1 MRPFLLVL
9 SSPSGGGK
17 STIASHLLEARDDLG
32 YSVSAT
38 TRAPRA
44 GEEHG
49 VQYHFLSADEFARRE
64 AAGEFLET
72 ATYGGC
78 RYGTLRTEVE
88 RVMAGGRHVI
98 LDIEVAGSKQV
109 RERFPESVHVFV
121 LPPSAATLVDRLK
134 GRRTETARELAT
146 RLETAADELVAA
158 MDYDYIVVNDDLV
171 TAVDQVAAILD
182 AERSRVRRL
191 ANLDEVVNRMRR
203 DVQAHAQKVGTGRQ
217 DGK

>member
-1 MRPFLLVL
+1 VRPFLLVL

-44 GEEHG
+44 GEEQG
-49 VQYHFLSADEFARRE
+49 VHYHFLSADEFAGRE

-72 ATYGGC
+72 ASYGGC
-78 RYGTLRTEVE
+78 RYGTLRAEVE

-121 LPPSAATLVDRLK
+121 LPPSATTLVDRLK
-134 GRRTETARELAT
+134 ARRTETAPELAA
-146 RLETAADELVAA
+146 RLETAGDELVAA

-203 DVQAHAQKVGTGRQ
+203 DVQAHAQKLGTGRQ

>member
-44 GEEHG
+44 GEEDG
-49 VQYHFLSADEFARRE
+49 VHYHFLSADEFARRE
-64 AAGEFLET
+64 AAGEFLEA

-134 GRRTETARELAT
+134 GRRTETAPELAS
-146 RLETAADELVAA
+146 RLETAAEELVAA